1 MEAINADYNE
11 RMRGLR
17 FAAVLGLVFW
27 TGGLAALGAIAA
39 PAIFDVM
46 GPAGRSTAGTV
57 FGEVLSRFHPAAY
70 VCGAVVVLTLVI
82 RAVLGPRPRHFS
94 VRLIISALMV
104 AAAVWSGFVLLPRI
118 QDMQRTLGRSPASL
132 PPDDAG
138 RIRFTRLHRMSTSLQ
153 LVPLLGGV
161 ALLYFELED

>member
-27 TGGLAALGAIAA
+27 TGGLAALGAIGA
-39 PAIFDVM
+39 PAIFDAM

-57 FGEVLSRFHPAAY
+57 FGEVLSRFHAAAY
-70 VCGAVVVLTLVI
+70 VCGAIVVLTLVI

-94 VRLIISALMV
+94 VRMIISALMV
-104 AAAVWSGFVLLPRI
+104 AATVWSGFVLLPRI
-118 QDMQRTLGRSPASL
+118 QDLQRALGGSPASL

-138 RIRFTRLHRMSTSLQ
+138 RIRFTRLHQMSTSLQ

>member
-1 MEAINADYNE
+1 
-11 RMRGLR
+11 MRALR

-39 PAIFDVM
+39 PAIFDTL
-46 GPAGRSTAGTV
+46 GAAGRGTAGSV

-70 VCGAVVVLTLVI
+70 VCAGVLVLSLVT

-94 VRLIISALMV
+94 LRMLLSAAMV
-104 AAAVWSGFVLLPRI
+104 AATAWSGFVLLPRI
-118 QDMQRTLGRSPASL
+118 QEMQRTLGGTPSAL
-132 PPDDAG
+132 PQDDSH
-138 RIRFTRLHRMSTSLQ
+138 RLRFTALHRLSTSLQ